1 VTDMSTGGLA
11 VPRLPQ
17 TRAAD
22 APDAPA
28 LADDRIELTN
38 EGFSNAVATA
48 ATHLAAA
55 GVRRGDVVGLLL
67 TNRVELV
74 VALFAAWRL
83 GAAVTPVNPAL
94 AVPEVEFQTADAGVR
109 VLVVEPGAQAPSLM
123 TAVEC
128 TALLAPAPGPAAPEE
143 DVDGADVALLIY
155 TAGTTGKPKGVMI
168 THHNIDA
175 MTASFI
181 EHFRFTADDHSLL
194 ILPLFHANGVVL
206 GTLTP
211 LRAGGRAT
219 IAGRFRPDEFFPAV
233 QRHRPT
239 YFSAV
244 PAIYA
249 MLTALP
255 DDVRPATDSVRFG
268 ICGAAPMPADLI
280 ARFERRFGIPIVEG
294 YGLSET
300 TTASAINPLDGVRK
314 PGTVGPPLPG
324 QRIRIVD
331 AQLNDV
337 PLGESG
343 EVVIAGDVVMAGYLN
358 RPEATA
364 ETIVDGWLRTGDV
377 GRIDDD
383 GYLQLVDRVKDM
395 IIRGGENIY
404 PKEIEAQIYHDPG
417 VFEAAVIGRPHDVL
431 GEEPVAY
438 VSFRAGA
445 ASNVETIA
453 NDLRRRIALI
463 KNPVEIIELSE
474 LPKNPVGKIDKPT
487 LRRRDAERTSPGRT
501 SR

>member
-1 VTDMSTGGLA
+1 MTPLA

-17 TRAAD
+17 TRAASE
-22 APDAPA
+22 PDAA
-28 LADDRIELTN
+28 AIADSSLALTN
-38 EGFSNAVATA
+38 AAFADAVGRAAATLATA
-48 ATHLAAA
+48 
-55 GVRRGDVVGLLL
+55 GVARGDVVGLLL
-67 TNRVELV
+67 PNRVELV

-83 GAAVTPVNPAL
+83 GATVTPVNPAL
-94 AVPEVEFQTADAGVR
+94 AAPEVQFQTADAGVG
-109 VLVVEPGAQAPSLM
+109 VLVAEPGV
-123 TAVEC
+123 AVPDTVTVVACDTLIAGDE
-128 TALLAPAPGPAAPEE
+128 PPPEPV
-143 DVDGADVALLIY
+143 DVAGDDLALLIY
-155 TAGTTGKPKGVMI
+155 TAGTTGRPKGVMI
-168 THHNIDA
+168 THRNIDA

-181 EHFRFTADDHSLL
+181 EHFRFTSADHSLL
-194 ILPLFHANGVVL
+194 VLPLFHANGVIL

-219 IAGRFRPDEFFPAV
+219 VVGRFRPDDFFPAV
-233 QRHRPT
+233 ERSRPT

-255 DDVRPATDSVRFG
+255 DDVRPDTSSLRFG

-280 ARFERRFGIPIVEG
+280 GRFEDRFGVPIIEG

-300 TTASAINPLDGVRK
+300 TTASAINPLDGIRK
-314 PGTVGPPLPG
+314 PGTVGRPLPG

-331 AQLNDV
+331 ADLNDV
-337 PLGESG
+337 PPGSSG
-343 EVVIAGDVVMAGYLN
+343 EVLIAGDVVMAGYLG

-377 GRIDDD
+377 GRFDDD

-404 PKEIEAQIYHDPG
+404 PKEIESQVYHDPG

-431 GEEPVAY
+431 GEVPVLY
-438 VSFRAGA
+438 LSLREGA
-445 ASNVETIA
+445 ATTVESLVEDLRGRLASIKIPVETIVL
-453 NDLRRRIALI
+453 DD
-463 KNPVEIIELSE
+463 
-474 LPKNPVGKIDKPT
+474 LPKNPVGKIDKPA
-487 LRRRDAERTSPGRT
+487 LRRRDG
-501 SR
+501 